1 MPPGS
6 VPELQQKIFKQMGID
21 VPEPKQPRRPGQAG
35 GNFRNQTSS
44 RKEQRRADRNQKK
57 SNRYTRAALDTGRPS
72 RPKPQNGPRRE
83 PIRPVSKP
91 TPKPAAKP
99 QGGMRMLADLSE
111 DDELTEGDFEDG
123 DEDDEEMG
131 DWDDEDDQSDD
142 DVADTKARGKEK
154 PAIDKSIPRA
164 VRERLAEDDAAIE
177 EFERKLGIKKGRK
190 SLPKSFAEDGLAA
203 LMEDFGE
210 DDVSEGGDDDRK
222 RKRDYDD
229 WLAEKRR
236 KTAPQQSGNGR
247 KKSAVNQDV
256 SDLESSEG
264 DEADSFGGFSED
276 DDEGLDDEEDGDS
289 DDDEEMGGFSDEGG
303 PFDESDAGEEPEI
316 KPRQRENPYVAP
328 TTGAVVAKYVPPS
341 LRKSQGSEGEALSR
355 LRKQVQGLINRL
367 TDANILS
374 IVQSAEELYQ
384 NNARGEVTEMLTE
397 LILAQVCKP
406 ESLPDQFFVL
416 TGGFAAAIYKVIGA
430 SFGSHLVRR
439 VVEDFGRQYDH
450 AKAYEGEVAAIPKE
464 ASNLL
469 TFLSQLY
476 VFEVVSCKIVFDYME
491 RLLSDL
497 GELNVELLLR
507 ICRMGGRLL
516 RRDDPHALKQVSSLL
531 GKEVTKVGQANVS
544 VRTKFMIE
552 TINDLKNSKPKAK
565 GLDSAVV
572 SEHVLRMRK
581 RLGELKSQSRRLD
594 GLSPMGIS
602 LQDVENADTLG
613 KWWLVGA
620 SVPVKPDDAK
630 GAKGN
635 GGAKSA
641 GGNYESDEEDLEFIL
656 PDYPKKAR
664 AQGLSTPGQIAI
676 FTALLSAVD
685 AEQGYHQYVTLK
697 LKKDEQLEI
706 ARVLV
711 QCVGSEPQYNPY
723 YALVAKHAV
732 SNSKV
737 RFAFQNRLWQIFRGL
752 GESLFG
758 EEADDDDTADTDRMK
773 DPQRVKN
780 VAQFYASL
788 ITDGSLNIIVLKP
801 LDLPRLGSSC
811 STFLEWFMI
820 YLLKECKSKN
830 SEKEDARVAK
840 VFGAGR
846 DLPGLSAGI
855 GWFLRK
861 RVRKSK
867 LISSKEVKKLQA
879 VREKAEGAAQAIKMD
894 E

>member
-1 MPPGS
+1 MPSGS
-6 VPELQQKIFKQMGID
+6 VPELQQKIFKRMGID
-21 VPEPKQPRRPGQAG
+21 VPEPKQPRRPGQNG
-35 GNFRNQTSS
+35 GNFRNQPSS

-57 SNRYTRAALDTGRPS
+57 SNRYTRTAPETGRPS
-72 RPKPQNGPRRE
+72 YPKPQNGPRRE
-83 PIRPVSKP
+83 PARPVPASRP
-91 TPKPAAKP
+91 ASKPAAKP

-123 DEDDEEMG
+123 DEDDEEMDG
-131 DWDDEDDQSDD
+131 WDDEDDESD

-154 PAIDKSIPRA
+154 PVIDKSIPRA

-190 SLPKSFAEDGLAA
+190 SLPKSFVEDGLAA
-203 LMEDFGE
+203 LMDDFGE
-210 DDVSEGGDDDRK
+210 GDVSEGDDDDRK

-236 KTAPQQSGNGR
+236 KTAPQQSR
-247 KKSAVNQDV
+247 KGKKPADDSDD
-256 SDLESSEG
+256 SDLGSSEG
-264 DEADSFGGFSED
+264 DEADSFGGFGE
-276 DDEGLDDEEDGDS
+276 DDEEDGDS
-289 DDDEEMGGFSDEGG
+289 ADDEEMGDLSDEGD
-303 PFDESDAGEEPEI
+303 PFDESDASEEPET

-341 LRKSQGSEGEALSR
+341 LRKALGSEGEALSR

-397 LILAQVCKP
+397 LILAQVSKP

-416 TGGFAAAIYKVIGA
+416 TGGFAAAIYKIIGA

-439 VVEDFGRQYDH
+439 VVEDFGRQYDN

-476 VFEVVSCKIVFDYME
+476 VFEVVNCKIVFDYME

-516 RRDDPHALKQVSSLL
+516 RRDDPNALKQVSSLL
-531 GKEVTKVGQANVS
+531 GKEVAKVGQANVS

-620 SVPVKPDDAK
+620 SVPVKPEDAK

-635 GGAKSA
+635 DAAKKA
-641 GGNYESDEEDLEFIL
+641 GKNYESDEEDLEFIL

-676 FTALLSAVD
+676 FTALVSAMD

-706 ARVLV
+706 VRVLV

-732 SNSKV
+732 SNNKV

-788 ITDGSLNIIVLKP
+788 ITDGSLNISVLKP

-820 YLLKECKSKN
+820 CLLKDCKSKN

-840 VFGAGR
+840 VFGGGR
-846 DLPGLSAGI
+846 DLPSLSAGV

-867 LISSKEVKKLQA
+867 LISSKEVKKLEV
-879 VREKAEGAAQAIKMD
+879 VREKAEGAAQRIKMD